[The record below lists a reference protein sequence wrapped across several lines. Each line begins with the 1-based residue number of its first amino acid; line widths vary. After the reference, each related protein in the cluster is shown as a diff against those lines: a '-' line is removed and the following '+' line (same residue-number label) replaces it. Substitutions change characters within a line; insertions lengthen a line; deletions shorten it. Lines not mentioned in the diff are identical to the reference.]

1 MAPTATSSLS
11 RRQCCV
17 GLAALLGGLAA
28 QGCSTVSPQ
37 EERQIG
43 GKEAQEVEKTVG
55 LVRDRPLVEYIS
67 SIGTRLERAA
77 GRADIAWQ
85 WSVADDPEMNA
96 FALPGGWVYVTR
108 GLLALSNRE
117 DELAGVLAH
126 EMAHVLER
134 HAVKRV
140 GAATPLAVLFG
151 VPSGILGMVS
161 PSLGAIVGGAGRV
174 VSGLALAP
182 YSREQELAADRIG
195 IALAA
200 RAGWDPAALGGLLGT
215 LERAEALSGSGA
227 KRSFFATHPSTPDRV
242 AKIDAVAGS
251 LSRAPVA
258 PITGGRAAFLGR
270 LDGLVIGNN
279 AANGVFMGQL
289 FLHPDFDLALAMPAN
304 WKTGNSPEAA
314 GAIAPGESAVVL
326 LHLVGDGND
335 PVAGA
340 KADGLTDAQL
350 ERIRRV
356 QSSPLPAAALTA
368 RTRHGTYIALTWIA
382 HRSRI
387 FRVTGVCAGADWE
400 RYRPEFE
407 RTAASV
413 RPLRS
418 DEEARIVQSRLR
430 IRAARAGESIA
441 ELLARGG
448 ATWTPAQAA
457 LVNGVA
463 PERRLDRDWP
473 VKVAISERYRSQ

>member
-1 MAPTATSSLS
+1 MLS
-11 RRQCCV
+11 RRQCCAGFV
-17 GLAALLGGLAA
+17 ALLGGVAA
-28 QGCSTVSPQ
+28 EGCLTVSPQ
-37 EERQIG
+37 EERKLG
-43 GKEAQEVEKTVG
+43 RDEAEDVEKTVG
-55 LVRDRPLVEYIS
+55 LVRDRRIVEYITA
-67 SIGTRLERAA
+67 IGARLERAA
-77 GRADIAWQ
+77 GRADISWQ

-126 EMAHVLER
+126 EMAHVIER

-161 PSLGAIVGGAGRV
+161 PSLGGIVGGAGRV

-182 YSREQELAADRIG
+182 YSREQELEADRIG
-195 IALAA
+195 ITLAA
-200 RAGWDPAALGGLLGT
+200 RAGWDPTALSGLLGT
-215 LERAEALSGSGA
+215 LERAEALAPSAA

-242 AKIDAVAGS
+242 AKIGAVAGA

-258 PITGGRAAFLGR
+258 PITGSRAAFLGR

-279 AANGVFMGQL
+279 AANGVFVGQL

-304 WKTGNSPEAA
+304 WKTGNSAEAA

-326 LHLVGDGND
+326 LHVVGNGDD

-340 KADGLTDAQL
+340 KADGLTDAQVQ
-350 ERIRRV
+350 RVRRF
-356 QSSPLPAAALTA
+356 QISQLPAAAVNA
-368 RTRHGTYIALTWIA
+368 STRHGTNVALTWIA

-387 FRVTGVCAGADWE
+387 FRVTGVCGSGDWD
-400 RYRPEFE
+400 RYRRDFE
-407 RTAASV
+407 QTATTF
-413 RPLRS
+413 RPLRV
-418 DEEARIVQSRLR
+418 DEEARIAQNRLR
-430 IRAARAGESIA
+430 IRPARAGEKITDV
-441 ELLARGG
+441 LARGG
-448 ATWTPAQAA
+448 ATWTAAQAA
-457 LVNGVA
+457 LANGVA
-463 PERRLDRDWP
+463 PERRLERDWP
-473 VKVAISERYRSQ
+473 VKVSVSERYRPQ